1 MKHLPEIY
9 CFSVILFCL
18 TFSLACVCKCVSVG
32 CLVSGLFLLH
42 SLVFHFCLTQYDKYN
57 KSLVYHQG
65 VRFHRRRRIVQRVGV
80 LRGFTLQLTLV
91 GEGTSTTITE
101 ESIMPDELDIMARMT
116 CLDAVHADR
125 VPIGCVARV
134 TPVEVVHRKRRV
146 RADLIQTLPTGDGLL
161 HLVLIIEDLVAPR
174 YGLDATRQAQPAEF
188 VVEDLV
194 ELQRGRGIVGNLNA
208 RRQPIEY
215 PVALQ
220 YRMALRR
227 YQHPGLSISENVVLL

>member
-1 MKHLPEIY
+1 MNFMFPDY
-9 CFSVILFCL
+9 FF
-18 TFSLACVCKCVSVG
+18 TFTS
-32 CLVSGLFLLH
+32 F
-42 SLVFHFCLTQYDKYN
+42 FFCLTQYDKYN

-65 VRFHRRRRIVQRVGV
+65 VRFHWRRRIVQRVGV

-116 CLDAVHADR
+116 RLDAVHANR

-146 RADLIQTLPTGDGLL
+146 RADLVQTLTAGDGLL
-161 HLVLIIEDLVAPR
+161 HLVLVVEYLVSPR
-174 YGLDATRQAQPAEF
+174 DGLHTTRQAQPPEF

-194 ELQRGRGIVGNLNA
+194 ELQRCRGIVGYLNA
-208 RRQPIEY
+208 RRQSVEY
-215 PVALQ
+215 PVPFKNG
-220 YRMALRR
+220 MALRG
-227 YQHPGLSISENVVLL
+227 YQYSGLSISEYVVLF